1 MGRKTR
7 FNVGTDFSLFNGRLW
22 GRFDWY
28 HRKVNDLVYSVL
40 VPLPDYMYDH
50 CYKNIGSLS
59 NTGWELEIGGTILQT
74 HGFKWNTALRLSG
87 INPKY
92 PDSVTKRLHGFLR
105 PTRSRKPRSVMRIS
119 AQSNIGQYWL
129 YRFAGLSDEGKW
141 QIYDKDNNI
150 VPANSTYLKAEN
162 RVYKGNALPK
172 CMLSMNA
179 QLLFP

>member
-1 MGRKTR
+1 MDTR
-7 FNVGTDFSLFNGRLW
+7 LRHRGKLQPLPSNGKKNEFNVGTDFSLFNGRLW

-92 PDSVTKRLHGFLR
+92 PDSVTK
-105 PTRSRKPRSVMRIS
+105 S
-119 AQSNIGQYWL
+119 AYMDS
-129 YRFAGLSDEGKW
+129 S
-141 QIYDKDNNI
+141 
-150 VPANSTYLKAEN
+150 
-162 RVYKGNALPK
+162 ALP
-172 CMLSMNA
+172 A
-179 QLLFP
+179 PEAPAA